1 MPTILLKEFLFGSN
15 FKSGFGKSGGQ
26 RQLIVIFLLISWISF
41 FLQAQAAEETK
52 STFPHSSPPELE
64 AKWGI
69 KLIGIQLSAAGYM
82 LDFRYQ
88 VIDPNKAKYLTD
100 HRHKAY
106 LIDQAT
112 GAKFIVPSPP
122 KIGSLRQN
130 TSEPKAQQIYFMLFA
145 NPSRFIKSGN
155 QVTVIIEDFKA
166 ENLIVNLTMSHLPQI
181 TSGPIPN
188 QMRVGK

>member
-1 MPTILLKEFLFGSN
+1 MLTVLLKAFSRWINFVEF
-15 FKSGFGKSGGQ
+15 KRRGGQ
-26 RQLIVIFLLISWISF
+26 RVVIFLFISGISF
-41 FLQAQAAEETK
+41 PQVQAGEEEAK
-52 STFPHSSPPELE
+52 SNLSHPLLAELE
-64 AKWGI
+64 AKWGV

-130 TSEPKAQQIYFMLFA
+130 TLEPKAQQIYFMLFA

-166 ENLIVNLTMSHLPQI
+166 ENLIV
-181 TSGPIPN
+181 
-188 QMRVGK
+188 K

>member
-1 MPTILLKEFLFGSN
+1 MLTVLLKTFSRRIN
-15 FKSGFGKSGGQ
+15 FFDFRRRGGQ
-26 RQLIVIFLLISWISF
+26 LVVIFLFISGIAF
-41 FLQAQAAEETK
+41 PQVQAVEETK
-52 STFPHSSPPELE
+52 SNLSHPSPAELE
-64 AKWGI
+64 AKWGV

-145 NPSRFIKSGN
+145 NPSRFIKSGS

-166 ENLIVNLTMSHLPQI
+166 ENLIV
-181 TSGPIPN
+181 
-188 QMRVGK
+188 K